1 LGNPAIPNFTT
12 MSLFQNFSGNPNA
25 GAVRR
30 WLAIERISEW
40 RTLLPNIALLAC
52 WGERA
57 RMRRQLAELDDRQ
70 LRDIGVSPT
79 DIAREILKPFW
90 SE

>member
-1 LGNPAIPNFTT
+1 MIPNFTT
-12 MSLFQNFSGNPNA
+12 MSLFPSFPGNPNP

-30 WLAIERISEW
+30 WFASDRISEW
-40 RTLLPNIALLAC
+40 RTLLPNIALLAT
-52 WGERA
+52 WDERA
-57 RMRRQLAELDDRQ
+57 RTRRQLALLDDRQ